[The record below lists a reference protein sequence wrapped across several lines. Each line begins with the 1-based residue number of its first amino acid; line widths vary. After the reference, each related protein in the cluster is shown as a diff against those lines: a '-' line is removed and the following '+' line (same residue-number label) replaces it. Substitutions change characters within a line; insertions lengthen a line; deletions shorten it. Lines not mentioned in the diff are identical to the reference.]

1 MNTSFFKGT
10 STQSSYTKK
19 TDSILTQWMLK
30 CPKKNPFLVI
40 TCLWSERVRMKSKP
54 LRDVCFMIRLGQM
67 DGIVSSGKNSCLS
80 T

>member
-30 CPKKNPFLVI
+30 CPKKPHFLVI
-40 TCLWSERVRMKSKP
+40 TCLRSEQVRMKSKP
-54 LRDVCFMIRLGQM
+54 LRDVCFIRLRQM
-67 DGIVSSGKNSCLS
+67 DGTVSSGKNSCLS